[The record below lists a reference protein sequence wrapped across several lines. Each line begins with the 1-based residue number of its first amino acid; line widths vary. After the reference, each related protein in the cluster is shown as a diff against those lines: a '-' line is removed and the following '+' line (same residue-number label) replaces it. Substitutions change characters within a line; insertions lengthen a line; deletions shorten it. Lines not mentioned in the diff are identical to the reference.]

1 MTTIR
6 PDDLAVLSRLMSENG
21 WTSLRLRIGSVE
33 VELGDHRP
41 DRSTQRSPAPVLAP
55 ATAPALAE
63 EAPAVAGPTATSTV
77 VRATAIEVT
86 APNLGTFYR
95 SPTPGAPPYVEV
107 GQHVEADDEI
117 CLIEVMKLYTPVKA
131 GVTGTVAEICVAD
144 GDMVEYGQVLA
155 IIEPNEPA

>member
-1 MTTIR
+1 
-6 PDDLAVLSRLMSENG
+6 
-21 WTSLRLRIGSVE
+21 
-33 VELGDHRP
+33 
-41 DRSTQRSPAPVLAP
+41 
-55 ATAPALAE
+55 
-63 EAPAVAGPTATSTV
+63 V